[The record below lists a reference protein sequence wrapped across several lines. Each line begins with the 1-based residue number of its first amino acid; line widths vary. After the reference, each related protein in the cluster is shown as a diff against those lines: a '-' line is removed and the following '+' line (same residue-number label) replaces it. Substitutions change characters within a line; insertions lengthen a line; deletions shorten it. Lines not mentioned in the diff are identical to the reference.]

1 MSTKKILLK
10 AVDCLLVAIFA
21 ALGCAAGLKLWEMFL

>member
-1 MSTKKILLK
+1 MKKFLLK
-10 AVDCLLVAIFA
+10 AMDCLLVVLCA